1 MSPVVGI
8 IGSLQAME
16 AIKII
21 ANVGRTLTGR
31 LLVLDAST
39 SQWREM
45 RLPKEPNCRVCSSN

>member
-1 MSPVVGI
+1 MVGI

-21 ANVGRTLTGR
+21 ANVGRTLIGR

-45 RLPKEPNCRVCSSN
+45 RLPKEPNCEVCSRN

>member
-21 ANVGRTLTGR
+21 ANVGKTLTGR
-31 LLVLDAST
+31 LLILDAFT

-45 RLPKEPNCRVCSSN
+45 RLPKEPNCEVCSRN

>member
-21 ANVGRTLTGR
+21 ANVGRTLIGR
-31 LLVLDAST
+31 LLILDAST

-45 RLPKEPNCRVCSSN
+45 RLPKEPNCGVCSGN